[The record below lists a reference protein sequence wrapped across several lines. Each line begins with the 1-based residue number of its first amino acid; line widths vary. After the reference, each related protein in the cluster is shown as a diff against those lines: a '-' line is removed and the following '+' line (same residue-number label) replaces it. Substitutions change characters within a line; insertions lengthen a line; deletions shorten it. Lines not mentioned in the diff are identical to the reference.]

1 MFSKSVKL
9 LKAFI
14 CLILMSVL
22 QLFLSCGADVPVGPS
37 ELDKNK
43 QFVPDN
49 REMLGYIKD
58 LTSFGYR
65 RTGTPAAEK
74 AVEYI
79 RDKFTLFGLK
89 NVEIE
94 IFNSYRWKAVE
105 FDLVVGAEK
114 MDVFPIAN
122 SMRVEEFG
130 EFSTGGQGRTADI
143 VYVGKGSEED
153 YGRVDVKNK
162 IVVSDILF
170 YDVEWRDFKGMSY
183 FTNDPGGTLNG
194 GMKHENP
201 YISRNF
207 PSNYYRAQKYGAA
220 GFVGVLVDYF
230 DRNTYYNEDLS
241 LSSEFREYGYMKIPG
256 LYMSKSEGEK
266 LKKIIIQKP
275 GAVPAK
281 LKFTVRIEPAFALN
295 VMGYLPGKSK
305 DIILVHSHHDS
316 VFTGAVQ
323 DASGVA
329 VVMAMAK
336 YFSKTPSAPRDKTLL
351 FAAFDSHF
359 SGYIANKGFIKRHH
373 EKGEHIVLD
382 VCVEHV
388 GMEAKNENGRL
399 VMTGDV
405 EPRGIFVSENSGLIS
420 ITKQAVLRHQ
430 YGRFA
435 LLPTFSP
442 LGVCSDA
449 FYLHKS
455 GVPVVSL
462 ISPPLYIYD
471 TDDTIDKVAVD
482 QLNPTASMLIDV
494 VSEVDAL
501 PSEKIERTSCIL
513 SHRVGYYWWLAG
525 KIVEMVME

>member
-1 MFSKSVKL
+1 MFSTSTKMHHAYISLIIILAAL
-9 LKAFI
+9 L
-14 CLILMSVL
+14 L
-22 QLFLSCGADVPVGPS
+22 LSCGADHRAVPS
-37 ELDKNK
+37 ELDKNR

-65 RTGTPAAEK
+65 RTGTPAGKK

-79 RDKFTLFGLK
+79 RDRFRAFGLK

-94 IFNSYRWKAVE
+94 KFNSYRWEATACE
-105 FDLVVGAEK
+105 LVLDGKKINA
-114 MDVFPIAN
+114 FPLAN
-122 SMRVEEFG
+122 SMRAGEFG
-130 EFSTGGQGRTADI
+130 EFSAGAQGRTADI
-143 VYVGKGSEED
+143 VYVGAGSDED
-153 YGRVDVKNK
+153 YETVDVKNK

-183 FTNDPGGTLNG
+183 FTHDPGGTLDG

-201 YISRNF
+201 YISKNF
-207 PSNYYRAQKYGAA
+207 PSNYYRAQKHGAA

-241 LSSEFREYGYMKIPG
+241 LSSEFRDKGYMKIPG
-256 LYMSKSEGEK
+256 LYVSKSEGEK
-266 LKKIIIQKP
+266 LKKMIAERS
-275 GAVPAK
+275 GAARAT
-281 LKFTVRIEPAFALN
+281 LKFAVRVEPALALN
-295 VMGYLPGKSK
+295 AIGYLPGKSK

-323 DASGVA
+323 DATGVA

-336 YFSKTPSAPRDKTLL
+336 YFSSAPSAARDKTLL
-351 FAAFDSHF
+351 FGAFDSHF
-359 SGYIANKGFIKRHH
+359 SGYIANKGFIKKHND
-373 EKGEHIVLD
+373 KGERIVLD

-388 GMEAKNENGRL
+388 GLEAKNDNGRL
-399 VMTGDV
+399 AMTGDI
-405 EPRGIFVSENSGLIS
+405 EPRGIFVSENKKLIS
-420 ITKQAVLRHQ
+420 ITKQAVLGNN

-471 TDDTIDKVAVD
+471 VDDTLDKVAVD
-482 QLNPTASMLIDV
+482 QLNPTASLLIDV
-494 VSEVDAL
+494 VAGVDTL
-501 PSEKIERTSCIL
+501 PSKEITRTSCIL

-525 KIVEMVME
+525 KAVEMMRE

>member
-1 MFSKSVKL
+1 MFSRSMIINY
-9 LKAFI
+9 AI
-14 CLILMSVL
+14 CFLILIL
-22 QLFLSCGADVPVGPS
+22 PAQLFLSCGAEVPAGPS
-37 ELDKNK
+37 ELDKHR

-65 RTGTPAAEK
+65 RTGTPAGER

-79 RDKFTLFGLK
+79 RDRFAAFGLK

-94 IFNSYRWKAVE
+94 RFNSYRWQSLQCELTVA
-105 FDLVVGAEK
+105 GEK
-114 MDVFPIAN
+114 IDVFPIAD
-122 SMRVEEFG
+122 SMRAGEFG
-130 EFSTGGQGRTADI
+130 EFSTGGQDRTANI

-153 YGRVDVKNK
+153 YRRINVKNK

-183 FTNDPGGTLNG
+183 FTHDPAGTLDG

-207 PSNYYRAQKYGAA
+207 PSNYYRAQENGAA

-241 LSSEFREYGYMKIPG
+241 LSSEFRDRGYMKIPG
-256 LYMSKSEGEK
+256 LYVSRSVGQN
-266 LKKIIIQKP
+266 LKRMVREKP
-275 GAVPAK
+275 GAVTAMM
-281 LKFTVRIEPAFALN
+281 KFAARVEPASALN
-295 VMGYLPGKSK
+295 VIGYLPGKSR

-336 YFSKTPSAPRDKTLL
+336 YFSSAPSALRDKTLL

-359 SGYIANKGFIKRHH
+359 SGYVANKGFIKRHR
-373 EKGEHIVLD
+373 EKGERIVLD

-388 GMEAKNENGRL
+388 GMQAKNDNGRL

-405 EPRGIFVSENSGLIS
+405 EPRGIFVSENSRLIS
-420 ITKQAVLRHQ
+420 IAKQAALKHD

-455 GVPVVSL
+455 GVPVISL

-471 TDDTIDKVAVD
+471 KDDTIDKVAVD

-494 VSEVDAL
+494 VAGADAMT
-501 PSEKIERTSCIL
+501 PDDIERTSFIV
-513 SHRVGYYWWLAG
+513 SHRVRYYRWLAA
-525 KIVEMVME
+525 KIVEMIME

>member
-1 MFSKSVKL
+1 MIFGSMKKHNAFSCLMFL
-9 LKAFI
+9 LVA
-14 CLILMSVL
+14 LPVV
-22 QLFLSCGADVPVGPS
+22 SCGSDVKMAPS
-37 ELDKNK
+37 ELDKNR

-65 RTGTPAAEK
+65 RTGTPAGKK

-79 RDKFTLFGLK
+79 RDRFREFGLK

-94 IFNSYRWKAVE
+94 KFNSYRWEAIACE
-105 FDLVVGAEK
+105 L
-114 MDVFPIAN
+114 DVNGKRINSFPMAN
-122 SMRVEEFG
+122 SMREKEFG
-130 EFSTGGQGRTADI
+130 EFSTGAQGRTTGI
-143 VYVGKGSEED
+143 VYVGAGSEED
-153 YGRVDVKNK
+153 YESVDVKNK

-183 FTNDPGGTLNG
+183 FTNDPGGTLDG

-207 PSNYYRAQKYGAA
+207 PSNYYRAQKNGAA

-241 LSSEFREYGYMKIPG
+241 LSIEFRDKGYMKIPG
-256 LYMSKSEGEK
+256 LYVSKSEGEN
-266 LKKIIIQKP
+266 LKKMIAERP
-275 GAVPAK
+275 GAATAL
-281 LKFTVRIEPAFALN
+281 LKFAVRIEPALALN
-295 VMGYLPGKSK
+295 AIGYLPGKSK
-305 DIILVHSHHDS
+305 DIILIHSHHDS

-336 YFSKTPSAPRDKTLL
+336 YFSKTPAAKDKTLL
-351 FAAFDSHF
+351 FGAFDSHF
-359 SGYIANKGFIKRHH
+359 SGYIANKGFIKKHH
-373 EKGEHIVLD
+373 DQGERIVLD

-388 GMEAKNENGRL
+388 GLEAKNDNGRL
-399 VMTGDV
+399 VMTGDI
-405 EPRGIFVSENSGLIS
+405 EPRGIFVSENKKLIS
-420 ITKQAVLRHQ
+420 ITKQAVLGNN

-435 LLPTFSP
+435 LVPTFSP

-471 TDDTIDKVAVD
+471 VDDTLDKVAVD
-482 QLNPTASMLIDV
+482 QLNPTASLLIDIV
-494 VSEVDAL
+494 AGADAM
-501 PSEKIERTSCIL
+501 PSEEIVRTSCIL
-513 SHRVGYYWWLAG
+513 SHRIGYYWWLAG
-525 KIVEMVME
+525 KAIEMLRE

>member
-1 MFSKSVKL
+1 MYSTMLNKRHTILCLACVLAMQL
-9 LKAFI
+9 L
-14 CLILMSVL
+14 
-22 QLFLSCGADVPVGPS
+22 LSCGTEAPGVSSLP
-37 ELDKNK
+37 EKNR

-49 REMLGYIKD
+49 REMFGYVKD

-65 RTGTPAAEK
+65 RTGTPASQK

-79 RDKFTLFGLK
+79 RDRFIGFGLK

-94 IFNSYRWKAVE
+94 TYPSYRWEAPVCELRVDGTKI
-105 FDLVVGAEK
+105 DS
-114 MDVFPIAN
+114 FPIAN

-130 EFSTGGQGRTADI
+130 EFSTGAQGRQAGI

-153 YGRVDVKNK
+153 YKKIDVRDK

-183 FTNDPGGTLNG
+183 FTNDPGGTLDR

-207 PSNYYRAQKYGAA
+207 PSNYYRAQKNGAA

-230 DRNTYYNEDLS
+230 DWNTYYNEDLS
-241 LSSEFREYGYMKIPG
+241 LSSEFRDKGYMKIPG
-256 LYMSKSEGEK
+256 LYVSKSAGER
-266 LKKIIIQKP
+266 LKSMIRGRA
-275 GAVPAK
+275 GAAQAL
-281 LKFTVRIEPAFALN
+281 LKFAVSIQPALARN
-295 VMGYLPGKSK
+295 VIGYLPRKSR

-316 VFTGAVQ
+316 VFAGAVQ

-336 YFSKTPSAPRDKTLL
+336 YFSKAPVARDKTLM
-351 FAAFDSHF
+351 FAALDSHF
-359 SGYIANKGFIKRHH
+359 SGYIANKGFIKRRQDRG
-373 EKGEHIVLD
+373 EKILLD

-388 GMEAKNENGRL
+388 GLQAKNENGRI
-399 VMTGDV
+399 VMTGEV
-405 EPRGIFVSENSGLIS
+405 EPRGIFVSENRTLVSLA
-420 ITKQAVLRHQ
+420 KQAALRNN

-449 FYLHKS
+449 FYLHQA

-471 TDDTIDKVAVD
+471 VVDTLDRVAVD
-482 QLNPTASMLIDV
+482 QLNPTASLLIDIV
-494 VSEVDAL
+494 TGVDAM
-501 PSEKIERTSCIL
+501 PAQEIRKTSFIL
-513 SHRVGYYWWLAG
+513 SHRIGYYGWLAG
-525 KIVEMVME
+525 KAAEMIME

>member
-1 MFSKSVKL
+1 MISASMKTYHVSSCLSFMLAAL
-9 LKAFI
+9 L
-14 CLILMSVL
+14 L
-22 QLFLSCGADVPVGPS
+22 LSCGADVRPVPS
-37 ELDKNK
+37 VLDDNK
-43 QFVPDN
+43 RFVPDN

-65 RTGTPAAEK
+65 RTGSPAAKK

-79 RDKFTLFGLK
+79 RDRFTALGLK
-89 NVEIE
+89 HVEIE
-94 IFNSYRWKAVE
+94 KFNSYRWEAPVCE
-105 FDLVVGAEK
+105 LTVGGQK
-114 MDVFPIAN
+114 INTFPMAN
-122 SMRVEEFG
+122 SMREKEFG
-130 EFSTGGQGRTADI
+130 EFSTGAQGRTADI

-153 YGRVDVKNK
+153 YERVDVKNK

-170 YDVEWRDFKGMSY
+170 YDVEWKDFKGMSY
-183 FTNDPGGTLNG
+183 FTHDPGGTLDG

-207 PSNYYRAQKYGAA
+207 PSNYYRAQKNGAA

-241 LSSEFREYGYMKIPG
+241 LSSEFRDKGYMKIPG
-256 LYMSKSEGEK
+256 LYVSKSEGDK
-266 LKKIIIQKP
+266 LKKIMNKKP
-275 GAVPAK
+275 GSVEAT
-281 LKFTVRIEPAFALN
+281 LKFAVRVEPARALN
-295 VMGYLPGKSK
+295 AIGYLPGKSR
-305 DIILVHSHHDS
+305 DIILIHSHHDS

-329 VVMAMAK
+329 VVLAMAK
-336 YFSKTPSAPRDKTLL
+336 YFSKSAATRDKTLL

-359 SGYIANKGFIKRHH
+359 SGYIANKGFITRHRD
-373 EKGEHIVLD
+373 KGEHIVLD

-388 GMEAKNENGRL
+388 GLEAKNDNGRL

-405 EPRGIFVSENSGLIS
+405 EPRGIFVSENKKLIAL
-420 ITKQAVLRHQ
+420 TKQAVLGNDF
-430 YGRFA
+430 GRFA

-471 TDDTIDKVAVD
+471 SEDTLDKVAVD
-482 QLNPTASMLIDV
+482 QLNPTASVLIDIV
-494 VSEVDAL
+494 AGADAM
-501 PSEKIERTSCIL
+501 PSEEIRRTSCIL
-513 SHRVGYYWWLAG
+513 SHRIGYYWWLAG
-525 KIVEMVME
+525 KVVEMIME